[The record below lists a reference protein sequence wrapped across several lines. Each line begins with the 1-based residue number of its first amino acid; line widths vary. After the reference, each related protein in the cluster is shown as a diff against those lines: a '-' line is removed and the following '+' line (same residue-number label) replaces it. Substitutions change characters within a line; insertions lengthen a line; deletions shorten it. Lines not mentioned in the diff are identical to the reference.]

1 MNREAFLDLKVA
13 TDPDSSAQFSTSSL
27 QALAT
32 GFRRT
37 MNPEGRIIARIAE
50 EVFEATGR
58 NTLLNI
64 AVELE
69 RIALMEDYFV
79 TRKNLSNGGRCRWK
93 RKHR

>member
-13 TDPDSSAQFSTSSL
+13 TDPGSSTQFSTPFSESI
-27 QALAT
+27 
-32 GFRRT
+32 GRVYKNHDPR
-37 MNPEGRIIARIAE
+37 GRIIERIAE

-69 RIALMEDYFV
+69 RIALMDDYFV
-79 TRKNLSNGGRCRWK
+79 TRKTLS
-93 RKHR
+93 